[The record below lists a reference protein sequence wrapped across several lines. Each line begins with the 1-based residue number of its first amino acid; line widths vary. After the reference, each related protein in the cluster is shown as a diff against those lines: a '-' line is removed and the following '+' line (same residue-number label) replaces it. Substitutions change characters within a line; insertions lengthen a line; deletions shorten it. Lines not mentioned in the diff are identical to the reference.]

1 MKHPSTLL
9 SKLTIQQTPKRKT
22 KSEFK
27 REALLLVRKYS
38 GYKDDPSYQFFL
50 KDLILGLSRDCE
62 YSVINDLIKE
72 MQRLKRLVRDDLE

>member
-27 REALLLVRKYS
+27 IEALLLVRKYS
-38 GYKDDPSYQFFL
+38 KYKDDPSYQFFL
-50 KDLILGLSRDCE
+50 KDLVLGLSRDCE
-62 YSVINDLIKE
+62 CSVINDLIKE
-72 MQRLKRLVRDDLE
+72 MQRLKRMVRDDLE